1 GMELS
6 LSANLITKKDFQWGI
21 STMISRNWN
30 EITKLTGNKDDR
42 SNQWFIGESI
52 GVVWDYKK
60 IGIWQIDEAEE
71 AQKYNM
77 QPGEIKIVDQNGDF
91 AFSDDDKFILGQ
103 REPKLIAS
111 LQSLLNYKN
120 LDFSFNLVGEFG
132 HLITASNYT
141 AEWN

>member
-1 GMELS
+1 
-6 LSANLITKKDFQWGI
+6 
-21 STMISRNWN
+21 
-30 EITKLTGNKDDR
+30 
-42 SNQWFIGESI
+42 
-52 GVVWDYKK
+52 
-60 IGIWQIDEAEE
+60 
-71 AQKYNM
+71 KYNM

-141 AEWN
+141 AEWNADKYIIDAIDWWTPLNPTNDWPRAHKAQSHKYSSTLNIFKGDFLKIQNITI